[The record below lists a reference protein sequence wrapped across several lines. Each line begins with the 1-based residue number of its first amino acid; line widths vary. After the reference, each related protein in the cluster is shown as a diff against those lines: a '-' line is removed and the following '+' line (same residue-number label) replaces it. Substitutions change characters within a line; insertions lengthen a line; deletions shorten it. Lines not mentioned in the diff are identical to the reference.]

1 MVSGSL
7 IVIGHFGHWY
17 ISLPVYL
24 GPALAIVLWLWLGD
38 RRARARADHEEDEG
52 EMDQNG
58 QVGKEAETHRGRE
71 MAPAG

>member
-1 MVSGSL
+1 MVVGSL

-38 RRARARADHEEDEG
+38 RRERSRAASAAPVNDDSASDELARASGPGAPPEP
-52 EMDQNG
+52 
-58 QVGKEAETHRGRE
+58 GR
-71 MAPAG
+71 

>member
-1 MVSGSL
+1 VTVVSGSL

-38 RRARARADHEEDEG
+38 RRARARAATGGSSDTDG
-52 EMDQNG
+52 ASTG
-58 QVGKEAETHRGRE
+58 VGRAARTAASDR
-71 MAPAG
+71 

>member
-1 MVSGSL
+1 VAVVSGSL

-38 RRARARADHEEDEG
+38 RRARARAAA
-52 EMDQNG
+52 NG
-58 QVGKEAETHRGRE
+58 SGNTDGTSSGVSRAARTAASDR
-71 MAPAG
+71 